1 MKTDSAFAHAAVP
14 SPNFG
19 DRRGRDIDALILHY
33 TGMRTG
39 ALALARLLD
48 PTSEVSCHYLVWED
62 GRIDQLVAEAD
73 RAWHAGRSSWAGE
86 TDMNAVSIGIEIV
99 NAGHDGG
106 CPPYPSEQIA
116 AVTLLARDICARHNI
131 VKRRVLAHSDIA
143 PDRKLDPGE
152 WFPWDKLAASGIG
165 LWPTS
170 VAATDDAALLEPGST
185 GREVVALQRH
195 LREFGYRCPE
205 TGLFDPA
212 TAEIV
217 TAFQRH
223 YRPAKVNGT
232 GDGQT
237 LEILEILRAPNF

>member
-1 MKTDSAFAHAAVP
+1 MKTDSPYVHEAVP

-19 DRRGRDIDALILHY
+19 DRRGKGIDALILHY

-48 PTSEVSCHYLVWED
+48 PASEVSCHYLVWED

-106 CPPYPSEQIA
+106 CPPYPKAQIE
-116 AVTLLARDICARHNI
+116 AVTLLATDICARHNI
-131 VKRRVLAHSDIA
+131 VKRRVLGHSDIA

-152 WFPWDKLAASGIG
+152 WFPWDKLAASGVG
-165 LWPTS
+165 LWPAPKSAADGMTS
-170 VAATDDAALLEPGST
+170 LELGSK
-185 GREVVALQRH
+185 GRDVVALQRH
-195 LREFGYRCPE
+195 LREFGYSCPE

-223 YRPAKVNGT
+223 YRPAIVNGN
-232 GDGQT
+232 GDTQT
-237 LEILEILRAPNF
+237 LEVLEILRAPNL